1 METESARITHSQN
14 QIGVCRSASVCME
27 NHKLKIYRYMK
38 CNLKVMTLFF
48 PQNQN
53 KFSQTDVEMNHVFPN
68 Y

>member
-1 METESARITHSQN
+1 MTHSKN
-14 QIGVCRSASVCME
+14 QIGVCRSASVGME
-27 NHKLKIYRYMK
+27 NQNLKIYRYMK
-38 CNLKVMTLFF
+38 CSLKVMTLFF